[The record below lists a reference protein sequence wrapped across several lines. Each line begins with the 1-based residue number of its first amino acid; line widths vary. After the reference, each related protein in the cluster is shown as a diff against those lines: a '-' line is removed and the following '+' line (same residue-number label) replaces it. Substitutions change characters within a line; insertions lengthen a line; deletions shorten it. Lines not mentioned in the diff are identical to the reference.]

1 MARIMMMRVV
11 TMLIDIDGTLGTNEP
26 TTASEMRIDIATD
39 LSLILEMKP
48 LPLVPNSL
56 TVI

>member
-1 MARIMMMRVV
+1 MMRVV